1 MDKAVEAL
9 GLNLPQLIAQ
19 VANFFLLLV
28 ILRLVAYKPILKMLD
43 DRKQKIAEGLNAAEI
58 ARAEAA
64 QAQANI
70 ASQLQEGQRQAQEVV
85 AGAQQIATRIQAEAR
100 EQANRDRED
109 SLERARAEIQ
119 LERDRAV
126 ADLRREFADL
136 TVSAAEKVIGQSLD
150 RTAHQRIIDEALAN
164 SSFSGN

>member
-19 VANFFLLLV
+19 VANFFVLLV
-28 ILRLVAYKPILKMLD
+28 ILRLTLYKPILKMLD

-64 QAQANI
+64 SAQANI
-70 ASQLQEGQRQAQEVV
+70 QSQLDTARKDGQEIVANAQSV
-85 AGAQQIATRIQAEAR
+85 ATRIQADAR
-100 EQANRDRED
+100 EQATKDREAA
-109 SLERARAEIQ
+109 LERARNEIQ
-119 LERDRAV
+119 LERDRAI
-126 ADLRREFADL
+126 AELRTEFAGI
-136 TVSAAEKVIGQSLD
+136 TVSAAEKVINQSLD
-150 RTAHQRIIDEALAN
+150 AQAHQRIIDETLAE

>member
-85 AGAQQIATRIQAEAR
+85 AGAQQIAARIQAEAR

-126 ADLRREFADL
+126 ADLRREFADI

>member
-19 VANFFLLLV
+19 VANFFVLLV
-28 ILRLVAYKPILKMLD
+28 ILRLTLYKPILKMLD

-64 QAQANI
+64 SAQANI
-70 ASQLQEGQRQAQEVV
+70 QSQLDTARKDGQEIVANAQNV
-85 AGAQQIATRIQAEAR
+85 ATRIQAGAR
-100 EQANRDRED
+100 EQATKDREAA
-109 SLERARAEIQ
+109 LERARNEIQ
-119 LERDRAV
+119 LERDRAI
-126 ADLRREFADL
+126 AELRTEFAGI
-136 TVSAAEKVIGQSLD
+136 TVSAAEKVINQSLD
-150 RTAHQRIIDEALAN
+150 AQAHQRIIDETLAE

>member
-19 VANFFLLLV
+19 VANFFVLLV
-28 ILRLVAYKPILKMLD
+28 ILRLTLYKPILKMLD

-64 QAQANI
+64 SAQANI
-70 ASQLQEGQRQAQEVV
+70 QAQLDTARKDGQEIV
-85 AGAQQIATRIQAEAR
+85 ANAQNVATRIQADAR
-100 EQANRDRED
+100 EQATKDREAA
-109 SLERARAEIQ
+109 LERARNEIQ
-119 LERDRAV
+119 LERDRAI
-126 ADLRREFADL
+126 AELRTEFAGI
-136 TVSAAEKVIGQSLD
+136 TVSAAEKVINQSLD
-150 RTAHQRIIDEALAN
+150 AQAHQRIIDETLAE